1 LAGLSSY
8 ITKRPV
14 ESVTPDETQSDE
26 GSPVGP
32 LVLVVDDDPI
42 ILTTVS
48 GELRQAG
55 FRVAEA
61 ANAEEAIA
69 RCAAERPAVVIA
81 DYRLPHMSGVQLSA
95 ELNAGDYVPVIFLSA
110 YSDERVVADA
120 LAAGAFVYLVKPIDP
135 PQLLPVVK
143 AALHRSEDLR
153 SAWLARLTKGT
164 LTEEQTRT
172 IALVTGL
179 LMERFR
185 MSHTDAYHRL
195 RQYARNQRVKII
207 EVANVILDSSDRAN
221 SLLASISSMPAHAP
235 DPKKRSEGRPP
246 TDK

>member
-1 LAGLSSY
+1 MA
-8 ITKRPV
+8 
-14 ESVTPDETQSDE
+14 SVTPDETRPRQEPPS
-26 GSPVGP
+26 GP

-42 ILTTVS
+42 VLTTVS

-95 ELNAGDYVPVIFLSA
+95 ELNASDYVPVIFLSA
-110 YSDERVVADA
+110 YSDERIVADA

-153 SAWLARLTKGT
+153 SAWLARVTKGT
-164 LTEEQTRT
+164 LTEEQART
-172 IALVTGL
+172 ISLVTGL

-195 RQYARNQRVKII
+195 RQYARSQRVKII
-207 EVANVILDSSDRAN
+207 EVANIILDSSDRAN
-221 SLLASISSMPAHAP
+221 NLLSSISAMPAHAP
-235 DPKKRSEGRPP
+235 DQKKSADGRSPIE
-246 TDK
+246 K